1 MLMSGTPSYEQ
12 SACKARN
19 LLFASFEARS
29 AGLRMAA
36 LNCYLFCDSPI
47 IQFEFLPILWYNIQ
61 KFTEK
66 AFEFF
71 SNGLYFR

>member
-19 LLFASFEARS
+19 LLFASFEAHS

-36 LNCYLFCDSPI
+36 LNCYHFSLKKARRSETVESENAIRKDSERHFI
-47 IQFEFLPILWYNIQ
+47 E
-61 KFTEK
+61 
-66 AFEFF
+66 
-71 SNGLYFR
+71 SS